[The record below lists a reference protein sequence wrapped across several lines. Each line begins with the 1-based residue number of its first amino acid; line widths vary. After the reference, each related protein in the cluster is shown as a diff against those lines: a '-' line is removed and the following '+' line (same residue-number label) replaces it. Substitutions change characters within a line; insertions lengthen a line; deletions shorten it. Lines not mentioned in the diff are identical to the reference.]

1 MLYYS
6 TLDEAWGAPIT
17 YETKRSSTTQSVLDS
32 SPVPSTLS
40 STPIP
45 AKRSDA
51 DVCRDHLVSVYAS
64 QGPAGLRRLLGPHM
78 TAALHEKKSVSNV
91 LGGVFGTFGVDAD
104 DVMVFGFACLVIYLL
119 QRG

>member
-17 YETKRSSTTQSVLDS
+17 YETKRSPATQSVLDS
-32 SPVPSTLS
+32 STVS

-51 DVCRDHLVSVYAS
+51 DICRDHLASVYAS

-78 TAALHEKKSVSNV
+78 TAALCDKKSVSDV
-91 LGGVFGTFGVDAD
+91 LGDVFGTFGMDTN
-104 DVMVFGFACLVIYLL
+104 DVMVFGIACLVIYIL

>member
-17 YETKRSSTTQSVLDS
+17 YETKRSSTTPDVLDS
-32 SPVPSTLS
+32 SPVS

-51 DVCRDHLVSVYAS
+51 DICRDHLVSVYAS

-91 LGGVFGTFGVDAD
+91 FGMFGVDAD

>member
-17 YETKRSSTTQSVLDS
+17 YETKRSSTTPDVLDS

-51 DVCRDHLVSVYAS
+51 DICRDHLVSVYAS

>member
-17 YETKRSSTTQSVLDS
+17 YETKRSSTTPNVLDS
-32 SPVPSTLS
+32 SPVTR
-40 STPIP
+40 TPIP

-51 DVCRDHLVSVYAS
+51 DICRDHLASVYAS

-78 TAALHEKKSVSNV
+78 TAAVQEKKSVFNV
-91 LGGVFGTFGVDAD
+91 LGDVFGMFGVDAD
-104 DVMVFGFACLVIYLL
+104 DVMVFGIACLVIYLL

>member
-6 TLDEAWGAPIT
+6 TLVEAWGAPIT
-17 YETKRSSTTQSVLDS
+17 YETKRSSTTPNVLDS
-32 SPVPSTLS
+32 SPVTC
-40 STPIP
+40 TPIP

-51 DVCRDHLVSVYAS
+51 DICRDHLASVYAS

-78 TAALHEKKSVSNV
+78 TAAVQERKSVFNV
-91 LGGVFGTFGVDAD
+91 LGDVFGMFGVEAD
-104 DVMVFGFACLVIYLL
+104 DVMVFGIACLVIYLL